1 MPHVRARE
9 YLVPDS
15 QYRLEYV
22 EVIQRHHKRTPYQ
35 SNTFPVEDIEWNCG
49 DTRQFYYGEP
59 MDGFEAAKVYWD
71 NYEDPLNPLRKRGY
85 QGSCQ
90 FPQITKD
97 GLDDSYTHGKDLYDV
112 YHKIHKFLP
121 AKYDETTVFR
131 ATSNVITSQVA
142 GALIKGMFGSSDK
155 VPVLQQYDTIDSLRP
170 GYSCPYAESIRGGYQ
185 GSNTNWTEHLKLS
198 QWLFGELDAVSGVNS
213 TDSEWHS
220 WYDHYFDNLSSR
232 LCHSKPLPCSA
243 TSPSKCI
250 SREMA
255 NSVFR
260 IAQYEYSYIFR
271 DTPRSL
277 EYARTKYGLYLH
289 ELSARL
295 QQHVDGIQGSKVK
308 YRHNIGH
315 DGSISLLLGALQISE
330 MVWPGMGSEV
340 IFELYSSSI
349 LDAGLNKKWYVR
361 VLWGGK
367 VMHSSAMGEVN
378 MIPVEEFMGYLRDL
392 VGDSGAYVREK
403 CGI

>member
-59 MDGFEAAKVYWD
+59 MDGFEAAKCD

-85 QGSCQ
+85 QGTCQ

-97 GLDDSYTHGKDLYDV
+97 GLDDSYTHGKDLHDV
-112 YHKIHKFLP
+112 YHKLLKFLP

-170 GYSCPYAESIRGGYQ
+170 GYSCPYADSIHSGYQ
-185 GSNTNWTEHLKLS
+185 GSNINWTEHLKLS
-198 QWLFGELDAVSGVNS
+198 QWLFDGLDAVSGVNPN
-213 TDSEWHS
+213 DSEWHS

-232 LCHSKPLPCSA
+232 LCHSKPLPCSV

-250 SREMA
+250 SHEMA
-255 NSVFR
+255 DSVFR

-277 EYARTKYGLYLH
+277 EYARTK
-289 ELSARL
+289 
-295 QQHVDGIQGSKVK
+295 
-308 YRHNIGH
+308 HNIGH

-349 LDAGLNKKWYVR
+349 LDAGLNKKWYMR